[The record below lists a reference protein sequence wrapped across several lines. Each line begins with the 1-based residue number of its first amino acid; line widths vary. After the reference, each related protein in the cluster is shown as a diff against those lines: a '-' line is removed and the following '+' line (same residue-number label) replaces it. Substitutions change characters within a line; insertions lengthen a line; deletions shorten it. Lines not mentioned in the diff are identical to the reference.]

1 MFSRKKPLPSWKG
14 STAFV
19 LAMLLALIT
28 GCGTAPA
35 SGSGNNMAQGAAPA
49 APGTAVKNEKAGAW
63 PEVLRIGVLP
73 GEEEGKLSRGNK
85 KFAEDLGKAVGIKT
99 ELFVGDDYTA
109 VVEAMRTKKIDIA
122 SYGPFSYVIAAER
135 SGAVPF
141 AVKAKS
147 QKDAFYYSLIVV
159 PASSKA
165 QSLADLKGKSFLFA
179 DPASTSGHLF
189 PRGSLI
195 KTLGITNDQVEG
207 FFSNVSFSG
216 GHDKSILAIAKGTAD
231 GAGVC
236 DTCIQRVVDAGLVK
250 DSDYRVLAKSDPIP
264 SGPMTY
270 RKDLP
275 ADLVEKVK
283 QFMFNY
289 HKENPDYF
297 SNGTQAFYPI
307 EDKDYQIVK
316 DTAKALNMSPDEL
329 LKK

>member
-1 MFSRKKPLPSWKG
+1 MMTKSLAKGSWKG
-14 STAFV
+14 SIS
-19 LAMLLALIT
+19 LLLAFMLVLIT
-28 GCGTAPA
+28 GCGTVS
-35 SGSGNNMAQGAAPA
+35 SGKETVQGAAA
-49 APGTAVKNEKAGAW
+49 AQGTEVSNEKGKAW

-109 VVEAMRTKKIDIA
+109 VVEAMRTKKIDVA
-122 SYGPFSYVIAAER
+122 SFGPFSYVIAAER

-147 QKDAFYYSLIVV
+147 EKDAFYYSLIVV
-159 PASSKA
+159 PANSKA
-165 QSLADLKGKSFLFA
+165 QTLADLKGKSFMFA

-195 KTLGITNDQVEG
+195 KTLGITNDQVETY
-207 FFSNVSFSG
+207 FSNVSFSG

-250 DSDYRVLAKSDPIP
+250 QSDYRVLAKSDPIP
-264 SGPMTY
+264 TGPMTY

-275 ADLVEKVK
+275 ADLIDKVK
-283 QFMFNY
+283 QFMFAY
-289 HKENPDYF
+289 HKENPEYF
-297 SNGTQAFYPI
+297 NNGTQAFYPI